1 MIQQKSELKDNSVK
15 IDDPKPNLSLEV
27 KEEFISNENK
37 SYEEILSEMN
47 ELPKI
52 EEKKE
57 DKLISDILGLNSN
70 ENQNDKNIVEES
82 NNFDERLQALLDSRK
97 MPL

>member
-70 ENQNDKNIVEES
+70 LNQNDKNIVEES
-82 NNFDERLQALLDSRK
+82 NNFDERLQALLNSRK